1 LRGIPLFFY
10 LSEIPDLETFPRQS
24 VWKLPLAQLS
34 SSPLSIRRYLG
45 LSGNHGRNKSWANAG
60 TQLLDSKRGQYASAP
75 NISLGEMWGESKM
88 FALQ

>member
-1 LRGIPLFFY
+1 MCCHNLLKMQRKKNHC
-10 LSEIPDLETFPRQS
+10 E
-24 VWKLPLAQLS
+24 LPLAQLS

-75 NISLGEMWGESKM
+75 NISLGEMWGESKT